1 MTNEAKR
8 PDIYLVATVLTIVGL
23 QALGVDVQ
31 QLLDWLATQ
40 DGLST
45 AERVDRIR
53 QSYHGGKEAGSI
65 WPAVWPV
72 LLFMLRRWRE
82 R

>member
-1 MTNEAKR
+1 M
-8 PDIYLVATVLTIVGL
+8 
-23 QALGVDVQ
+23 DVQ

-53 QSYHGGKEAGSI
+53 QSYHGGREAGSI

-72 LLFMLRRWRE
+72 LLFMLRRWRA